1 VQHKEKLGDFLAQI
15 PIHVVLNEDCPLLGA
30 AFVAWKGL

>member
-1 VQHKEKLGDFLAQI
+1 VKDKEKLGAFLEQI
-15 PIHVVLNEDCPLLGA
+15 PLVVVLNEDCPLMGA